1 MQTAASVNFVFKLE
15 KREMESIK
23 LYKSNDLVSGI
34 FSSSEVL
41 KKKVVLNIFSNSK
54 KIYLVKFATI

>member
-1 MQTAASVNFVFKLE
+1 MQTAASVHSVFKLE

-23 LYKSNDLVSGI
+23 LYKSDDLVSGI

-41 KKKVVLNIFSNSK
+41 KKKVVLNIFSKSK
-54 KIYLVKFATI
+54 KMYLVKFATI